1 MEAEALQVGDEVG
14 HDAFEDALALAQ
26 DVQLGKKKKG
36 SKSGKHGAQRGPLSC
51 SSPPMGHLCQPPPP
65 LPGLPS
71 LPEGPRAPSQTLSN
85 ISKSLALGWWM
96 VQMMVRPPC
105 ARERIRDT
113 TWKQEALS
121 KPLRPR
127 RGRKRRKRKSKE
139 RRGEVRGEKGPPQ
152 KHPPTAGT
160 LFFQGHGGGHP
171 VAAPLGVPPGGLIKE
186 HHRGVVHQLQGDGQA
201 LALPPRE
208 RAGAGVGALQQPQR
222 RQDLVDLGAQPPSP
236 PYPGDQDPRPVPTT
250 WGSLSPHSGV
260 R

>member
-1 MEAEALQVGDEVG
+1 MRLVTTPLKM
-14 HDAFEDALALAQ
+14 HWPWLRMYSW
-26 DVQLGKKKKG
+26 GKKKRKQIWQARSTAG
-36 SKSGKHGAQRGPLSC
+36 TPLLLLPTRGTPVSA
-51 SSPPMGHLCQPPPP
+51 PPP

-139 RRGEVRGEKGPPQ
+139 RRGEVRGEKGPPKNTLQ
-152 KHPPTAGT
+152 LQAPSSFRATEEGT
-160 LFFQGHGGGHP
+160 LLQPPWGSQP
-171 VAAPLGVPPGGLIKE
+171 APLGVPPGGLVEE

-236 PYPGDQDPRPVPTT
+236 PYPGDRDPRPVPTT
-250 WGSLSPHSGV
+250 WGSLSPHSGA